1 MKFLASLERSG
12 ELIAVK
18 CLQRREKAS
27 VSSILSLSL
36 CLSASID
43 SFHSLLR
50 SLFPCSPRCCTFLRN
65 QIKHCLPSSLARLT
79 CIADD
84 RDLAHLQLLCFVSI
98 PSSPISPA
106 IRGLIDRFK
115 ERPQLQVCLPIHCLR
130 DGDGERIMSSL
141 DQIRVASPHADNTV
155 YFSED
160 SKAHSF

>member
-18 CLQRREKAS
+18 CLQRRERGKGQREGFC
-27 VSSILSLSL
+27 VINPLSL

-65 QIKHCLPSSLARLT
+65 QIKHCLPRLPDSLNA
-79 CIADD
+79 D

-98 PSSPISPA
+98 PFIA
-106 IRGLIDRFK
+106 NFA
-115 ERPQLQVCLPIHCLR
+115 PQF
-130 DGDGERIMSSL
+130 GDGL
-141 DQIRVASPHADNTV
+141 T
-155 YFSED
+155 D
-160 SKAHSF
+160 SKSALSCKSVYPSIACVMTMASG